1 MILIGLHEN
10 RICLLLIEELKAVV
24 AATTLTNVVNL
35 AVSIFTVSLDQQ
47 DIKLFW
53 SQIQPFSHISLN
65 LRTITQH

>member
-1 MILIGLHEN
+1 MKIVYVFF
-10 RICLLLIEELKAVV
+10 LIEELKAVV
-24 AATTLTNVVNL
+24 AATTMTNVVNL

-53 SQIQPFSHISLN
+53 SQIQPFNHISLN